1 MQSTESE
8 RQEIVDYMYMNAPD
22 ETVEH
27 LEKVTSERV
36 FGRQIDIWDVH
47 TNKERWWVIT
57 APTNL
62 YSQKQF
68 PSMDVALSFHIGLTE
83 RVMEREGYAS
93 REHAERFPIALR
105 KWKQA
110 AEAFIE
116 ADEAEEFQSI
126 GMRCRES
133 LISFAKESVD
143 IVKLDDKTI
152 LPNASDFNGWM
163 DLIGNTVAA
172 GASAERRRGYLKST
186 AKSTWELVN
195 WLTHSDSAT
204 RFDAYF
210 AYMATGHVLSAWAL
224 SMLRYEHGVP
234 EKCPKCASYR
244 LDMEYKTIKE
254 SMFQITVCEVCD
266 WQSEPSEI
274 PPPKPETLDKK
285 AQEKLDGD
293 CIIVEVPLCGPKPPK
308 PRLVR

>member
-1 MQSTESE
+1 MS
-8 RQEIVDYMYMNAPD
+8 APD

-36 FGRQIDIWDVH
+36 VGRHIDIWDIH

-57 APTNL
+57 MPTNL

-83 RVMEREGYAS
+83 RVMERDKRYAS

-105 KWKQA
+105 KWEQA

-133 LISFAKESVD
+133 LISFAKESAD

-152 LPNASDFNGWM
+152 LPNANDFNGWM

-186 AKSTWELVN
+186 AKATWELVN

-210 AYMATGHVLSAWAL
+210 AYMSTGHVLSAWAL
-224 SMLRYEHGVP
+224 SILRYEHGVP

-244 LDMEYKTIKE
+244 LDIEYKTIEE
-254 SMFQITVCEVCD
+254 SLFQITVCEVCD
-266 WQSEPSEI
+266 WQSKPSEI
-274 PPPKPETLDKK
+274 SPSKPETLDEK
-285 AQEKLDGD
+285 AQEKPDGD
-293 CIIVEVPLCGPKPPK
+293 CVIVEVPLRGPKPPK
-308 PRLVR
+308 PSLRKY